1 MRYLIFSS
9 LILFMAC
16 RKDDYG
22 IKFFGSECMNGYRM
36 PYTKAASNINF
47 VEAKISH
54 FGLLRLVSGYEGDT
68 ATVSVWQT
76 IATTG
81 PTLQLNG
88 NYPVSK
94 LVFKIGSQNIN
105 TLDYKSD
112 NTNEVVFNLEK
123 YSKKQFSTLESQID
137 SSIQIGSL
145 LLNKNRLTADTSKII
160 EENFAFDLWIGACD
174 TPGIWSSVQSSIT
187 EQTGT
192 LECTEFNKTVEG
204 DKIRYKIS
212 LKFDNVT
219 LRAGADWAGADF
231 MMNDGKMVLDFK
243 IPR

>member
-47 VEAKISH
+47 VEAKTSH
-54 FGLLRLVSGYEGDT
+54 FGPLRLVSGYEGDT

-105 TLDYKSD
+105 TLDYNSD

-137 SSIQIGSL
+137 SSIQIGAL
-145 LLNKNRLTADTSKII
+145 LLNKSKLTADTSKII
-160 EENFAFDLWIGACD
+160 EDNFAFDFLIGDCNNIGGWD
-174 TPGIWSSVQSSIT
+174 SGFSGIS
-187 EQTGT
+187 EQAGT

-219 LRAGADWAGADF
+219 LRSGQDF
-231 MMNDGKMVLDFK
+231 MINDGKMVLDFK